1 MAITEQQNHRCGRA
15 DKAGDSVGT
24 TGPHL
29 TPLVHK
35 SAGGKDQQQNFYG
48 YLSPHFAFRLNSWM
62 LQASV
67 MGLPCNEDLTSQKGT
82 TRREFQGADLGGL
95 DSTLERGVRG
105 RQVRYDS
112 GLWLRWLEAGRY
124 GVRGLRK
131 LNLEPCW
138 VWGLSKKDWIRY

>member
-15 DKAGDSVGT
+15 DKLRQTKAGDSVGT

-35 SAGGKDQQQNFYG
+35 SPGGEDQQQNFYS
-48 YLSPHFAFRLNSWM
+48 YVSPHFAFRLNSWM

-82 TRREFQGADLGGL
+82 TRREFWGAELVRL
-95 DSTLERGVRG
+95 DNTLKRGVRG

-112 GLWLRWLEAGRY
+112 GL
-124 GVRGLRK
+124 
-131 LNLEPCW
+131 
-138 VWGLSKKDWIRY
+138 